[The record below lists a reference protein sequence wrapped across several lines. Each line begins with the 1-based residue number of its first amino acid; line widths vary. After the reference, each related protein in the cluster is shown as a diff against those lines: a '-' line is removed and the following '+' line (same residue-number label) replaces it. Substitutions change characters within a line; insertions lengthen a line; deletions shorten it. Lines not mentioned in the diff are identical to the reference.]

1 MQAERARLAVASS
14 FALNGFAF
22 ASWVARVPAA
32 RDRLGLGP
40 GRLGLLL
47 LCLTA
52 GATVTLPVS
61 GALVQRLSPAR
72 AVLAGSALV
81 AAGISCA
88 GVGLGLDSATVTGS
102 GLLVLGV
109 GNALWDV
116 AMNVEGAAVERHL
129 GRVLMPRLHAGFS
142 VGTVAGA
149 AVGAG
154 CAALAAP
161 VSTQLVVT
169 GPLLLAAVGCA
180 VRAYLPAVAP
190 ALGESAAARARAVW
204 REPRTLAIGLLV
216 LTFALTEGVANDW
229 LALAVRDGHRTS
241 DAVGAG
247 VFGAFVTAM
256 TVMRTA
262 GGALLQRFGRPPVLR
277 GSAVGAAAGLLLVVF
292 GPGLAWAVAGAVLW
306 GSGAALGFPVG
317 MSAAADDPQAAAPR
331 VGVVSTIGYSAFLGG
346 PPLVG
351 FLAEQVG
358 VVHALLFVAVGLIGG
373 AVLAGVARPVP
384 DREPA
389 AVAVR

>member
-1 MQAERARLAVASS
+1 VQAERARLAVASS

-88 GVGLGLDSATVTGS
+88 GVGLGLGSATVTGS

-154 CAALAAP
+154 CAALAVP

-169 GPLLLAAVGCA
+169 GPLLLVAVGCA

-190 ALGESAAARARAVW
+190 ALSESAVARARAVW
-204 REPRTLAIGLLV
+204 REPRTLAIG
-216 LTFALTEGVANDW
+216 
-229 LALAVRDGHRTS
+229 
-241 DAVGAG
+241 
-247 VFGAFVTAM
+247 GAFVTAM

-292 GPGLAWAVAGAVLW
+292 GPGLPWAVGGAVLW

-358 VVHALLFVAVGLIGG
+358 VVHALLVVAVALVGG
-373 AVLAGVARPVP
+373 AVLAGVARAVP